1 MQYSTG
7 MDRTSSSK
15 GFIPVKRHREVH
27 RCWDNTGHT
36 GHTGRT
42 YMGIH
47 TGTELFSTAGPFYRS
62 KGFLTVTFQ

>member
-1 MQYSTG
+1 MLGQHGTHG
-7 MDRTSSSK
+7 T
-15 GFIPVKRHREVH
+15 H
-27 RCWDNTGHT
+27 
-36 GHTGRT
+36 GRT